1 LYKNKNG
8 TQNLPIFLFHDHRNR
23 CRVPMYNI
31 LDTNRAARHRLTRRS
46 ARQVHHEE
54 RQGMYVA
61 PPSLFTEPL
70 LNHKSVS
77 FTLLSY

>member
-1 LYKNKNG
+1 
-8 TQNLPIFLFHDHRNR
+8 
-23 CRVPMYNI
+23 MYNI

>member
-1 LYKNKNG
+1 
-8 TQNLPIFLFHDHRNR
+8 
-23 CRVPMYNI
+23 MYNI
-31 LDTNRAARHRLTRRS
+31 LDTNRAARHRPARRS

-54 RQGMYVA
+54 SHGMYVVT
-61 PPSLFTEPL
+61 PSLFTEPL